1 MDDIHIYLIQW
12 LTLIAVFGLAVVSP
26 GPDFVMAVR
35 NSVVYSRRAG
45 MLTALGFGVGILF
58 HVAYTLL
65 GLAAVMSQS
74 ILLFNVI
81 KYAGA
86 AYLVYIGVQALRSR
100 GAGQAA
106 VDAAVA
112 LGDASKTMSGL
123 AAFRSGLLTNALN
136 PKATLFFLAIFSQII
151 RPDTPLAWKAA
162 YGFTCSL
169 MVSGW
174 FCVVSFVLTQARVR
188 ATFLRATK
196 WIDRSCGLLM
206 IGLGVK
212 VALSEK

>member
-1 MDDIHIYLIQW
+1 MNDVHIYLVQW
-12 LTLIAVFGLAVVSP
+12 LTLMAVFGLAVVSP
-26 GPDFVMAVR
+26 GPDFVVAVR

-45 MLTALGFGVGILF
+45 IMTALGFGVGILF
-58 HVAYTLL
+58 HVAYTLF

-74 ILLFNVI
+74 ILLFNMI

-86 AYLVYIGVQALRSR
+86 AYLVYIGLQALRSR
-100 GAGQAA
+100 GAGQIA
-106 VDAAVA
+106 VDAAV
-112 LGDASKTMSGL
+112 GQGGASKTMNDF

-151 RPDTPLAWKAA
+151 RPETPLAWKTA
-162 YGFTCSL
+162 YGLTCAL

-174 FCVVSFVLTQARVR
+174 FCIVSFVLTQTRVR
-188 ATFLRATK
+188 NAFLKTTK
-196 WIDRSCGLLM
+196 WIDRGCGVLM

>member
-1 MDDIHIYLIQW
+1 MNDIHIYLIQW
-12 LTLIAVFGLAVVSP
+12 LTLIAVFGLAVVAP

-58 HVAYTLL
+58 HATYTLL
-65 GLAAVMSQS
+65 GLAAVMAQS
-74 ILLFNVI
+74 ILLFSLL

-86 AYLVYIGVQALRSR
+86 AYLAYLGIQALRSR

-106 VDAAVA
+106 VDAAIGQGGEA
-112 LGDASKTMSGL
+112 KSMGGL

-162 YGFTCSL
+162 YGLTCSV

-174 FCVVSFVLTQARVR
+174 FCLVSFVLTQERVR

-206 IGLGVK
+206 IALGAK
-212 VALSEK
+212 VALSER